1 MLHSDPDSGAVE
13 AQVLPSLVV
22 PMPSDLEL
30 AKSVAAAIRGVPGV
44 LDMGPGMFAQ
54 AATYG
59 PGERVMGV
67 VLRHPAPA
75 ALAIEAH
82 VVLDERMLVQ
92 TLSSVSPSDGP
103 SGSEHTPIVVRVAD
117 RIRAVVFQTVHQF
130 GVPGPITVDVVVDD
144 LG

>member
-1 MLHSDPDSGAVE
+1 MLHPDPESGAVE
-13 AQVLPSLVV
+13 AQALPSLVV

-30 AKSVAAAIRGVPGV
+30 AKSIAAAICEVPAV
-44 LDMGPGMFAQ
+44 LGMGPGRFAQ

-67 VLRHPAPA
+67 VLRHPAPT

-92 TLSSVSPSDGP
+92 TLSSVSPSDGF

-117 RIRAVVFQTVHQF
+117 RIRAVVFQTVHRF
-130 GVPGPITVDVVVDD
+130 GGPGPITVDVVVDD

>member
-1 MLHSDPDSGAVE
+1 MLRPDPDSGAVE
-13 AQVLPSLVV
+13 AQTLPPLVV

-30 AKSVAAAIRGVPGV
+30 AKSIAAAICEVPDV
-44 LDMGPGMFAQ
+44 LGMGPGRFAQ

-67 VLRHPAPA
+67 VLHHPAPA
-75 ALAIEAH
+75 TLAIEAH

-92 TLSSVSPSDGP
+92 TLSSVFPSNGF

-117 RIRAVVFQTVHQF
+117 RIRAVVFQTVHRF
-130 GVPGPITVDVVVDD
+130 GGPGPITVDVVVDD